1 MTTSAEARKKLTELA
16 TVADTKL
23 FARIPDSELPYCNRE
38 DIAEIF
44 ETAKKKRVFNP

>member
-1 MTTSAEARKKLTELA
+1 LYE
-16 TVADTKL
+16 L
-23 FARIPDSELPYCNRE
+23 FARIPDSELPYRIRE